1 VRLVGLLKSFDL
13 LCELPV
19 HGFDLLRQESDL
31 RVFGRHSVVQLLS
44 QGLDVF
50 VQLRLHFFGFLLKEE
65 NLVLVINL
73 GLCQTLAS
81 LITHIVE
88 SLLKTHFL
96 GVVEF
101 LEVGKLPLGCFIDLI
116 DGVLELTLLIFELLF
131 KLVDLFFEA
140 LLGLTHNLLV
150 LGVLLLA
157 EGQVLISF
165 FLCSL
170 Q

>member
-1 VRLVGLLKSFDL
+1 MRLIGLLKSFDF
-13 LCELPV
+13 LCKLTV
-19 HGFDLLRQESDL
+19 HGFDLLRQECDL

-50 VQLRLHFFGFLLKEE
+50 VQLRLHFFSFLLKEE

-88 SLLKTHFL
+88 SLLEAHFL

-101 LEVGKLPLGCFIDLI
+101 LKIGELPLRCFIDLI

-131 KLVDLFFEA
+131 
-140 LLGLTHNLLV
+140 
-150 LGVLLLA
+150 
-157 EGQVLISF
+157 
-165 FLCSL
+165 
-170 Q
+170 